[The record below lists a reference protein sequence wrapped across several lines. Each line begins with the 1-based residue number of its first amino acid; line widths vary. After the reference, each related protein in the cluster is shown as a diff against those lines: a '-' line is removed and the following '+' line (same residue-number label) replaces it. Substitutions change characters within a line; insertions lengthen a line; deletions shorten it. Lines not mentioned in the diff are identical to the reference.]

1 MNINSYTSGF
11 SVAEEN
17 GNEIFTLVYHLLQ
30 SKLEHV
36 QYTTDKAIK
45 FYHTMVMATEKN
57 KAAISKT
64 TRTVNRM
71 YSLRARIQ
79 HKAEKLDGREK
90 RYAGKV
96 VSLLDDIIRETEDMS
111 CNILHYTGV
120 MRGATDNLLMTI
132 LKAVHYQWRER
143 VYLSVMDRT
152 IPFPA
157 EDEGHCLLGWWY
169 EHEGRKKF
177 GHIPVFLRLGEEH
190 RRLHRAEA
198 ELAAGVQQG
207 TGTKSLLS
215 LLNAFE
221 MASRSV
227 IGTLD
232 ELDEYLIRLNAV
244 SADREA

>member
-1 MNINSYTSGF
+1 M
-11 SVAEEN
+11 AEEN

-57 KAAISKT
+57 KAATSKT

-111 CNILHYTGV
+111 CNILHYIGV
-120 MRGATDNLLMTI
+120 MRRATDNLLMTI
-132 LKAVHYQWRER
+132 LK
-143 VYLSVMDRT
+143 
-152 IPFPA
+152 
-157 EDEGHCLLGWWY
+157 
-169 EHEGRKKF
+169 
-177 GHIPVFLRLGEEH
+177 
-190 RRLHRAEA
+190 
-198 ELAAGVQQG
+198 
-207 TGTKSLLS
+207 
-215 LLNAFE
+215 
-221 MASRSV
+221 
-227 IGTLD
+227 
-232 ELDEYLIRLNAV
+232 
-244 SADREA
+244 